1 MRQHT
6 QRNDLALLRISLDWP
21 EQEEREYVV
30 FELSVRGDSKVTI
43 SVTSADV
50 GLPEKTDDIRR
61 FTHGE
66 PNFSLP
72 PEVINRIVINISQF
86 ELLWLE
92 LNPTSSRL
100 ALVPW
105 ERLLQPYFQCP
116 ILRVPVFQF
125 GGTLTKWDSL
135 DIVLCTS
142 SPVAKEQIPI
152 EYLLKLIVAIGQ
164 GRSKPT
170 NLHLFTDSDNYQA
183 LSESVQYQGLDWV
196 RLYNPEGA
204 ANYAPSEFSQ
214 RIIDDPQSL
223 DNPWLNWIAD
233 AMGDLTVDVV
243 HFACHGFFSMEQGSI
258 AVAESPLQNQD
269 SDWARFIGVQQLN
282 NFLNRVGADTVFF
295 SSPPL
300 NYSISGL
307 RLLADQVARLRRGAV
322 LLYDKAGFTAFED
335 LEDISHIY
343 HNLYCEAHHD
353 LSPFPSLTFYCSP
366 DLLDGLSFKKN
377 RRDLFVSEDIPAL
390 RAIAEILNN
399 SSKAGNTWLASSYR
413 WLEETASALN
423 EQPSSETQSRTQE
436 GIRNAVEFLS
446 DVTQRHASLRNRSS
460 DQQADGR
467 YEQEAE

>member
-1 MRQHT
+1 MRQRT
-6 QRNDLALLRISLDWP
+6 QRNDLTLLRIKLDWP
-21 EQEEREYVV
+21 EQEEREFVV

-43 SVTSADV
+43 SVASADI
-50 GLPEKTDDIRR
+50 GIPEKTDDIRY

-72 PEVINRIVINISQF
+72 PEVIDRIAVSSS
-86 ELLWLE
+86 ESEPLWLE

-105 ERLLQPYFQCP
+105 ERLLQPYVHSP

-142 SPVAKEQIPI
+142 SPAAKEQIPV
-152 EYLLKLIVAIGQ
+152 EYLLGLIKAIER

-170 NLHLFTDSDNYQA
+170 NLHVFTDSDNFQA
-183 LSESVQYQGLDWV
+183 LNKSVQYEGMNWV

-204 ANYAPSEFSQ
+204 ANYAPSEFSPT
-214 RIIDDPQSL
+214 IIDDPQSL
-223 DNPWLNWIAD
+223 NNPWLNWISD
-233 AMGDLTVDVV
+233 AIGDLTVDLV

-269 SDWARFIGVQQLN
+269 SEWARFIGVQQLN
-282 NFLNRVGADTVFF
+282 NFLNRVGAETVFF
-295 SSPPL
+295 SSPPF

-322 LLYDKAGFTAFED
+322 LLYDKAGFAPFED
-335 LEDISHIY
+335 LEDISHMY
-343 HNLYCEAHHD
+343 HILYCDLHHD

-366 DLLDGLSFKKN
+366 SLLDGLSFKEN
-377 RRDLFVSEDIPAL
+377 RRASLVAEDIPAL
-390 RAIAEILNN
+390 RAIAEILST
-399 SSKAGNTWLASSYR
+399 SSKVGNTWLASSYR

-423 EQPSSETQSRTQE
+423 EQPISARQSQTQE
-436 GIRNAVEFLS
+436 GIRNAVTFLS
-446 DVTQRHASLRNRSS
+446 DVTQRHASLRNRTS